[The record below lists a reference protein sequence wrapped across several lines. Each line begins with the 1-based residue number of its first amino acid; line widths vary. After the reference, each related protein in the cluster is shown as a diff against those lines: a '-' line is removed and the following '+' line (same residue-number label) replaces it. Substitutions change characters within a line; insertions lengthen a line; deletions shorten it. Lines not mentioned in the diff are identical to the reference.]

1 MDRHSNLLEIVPSQQ
16 AWQPELNLGSIF
28 NFSITVVT
36 SAEEELVRDFSYKHV
51 LALPH
56 GDH

>member
-1 MDRHSNLLEIVPSQQ
+1 MDRFGNLLEIVPSQQ
-16 AWQPELNLGSIF
+16 AWQPEPNLGSIL
-28 NFSITVVT
+28 NFVITVVT
-36 SAEEELVRDFSYKHV
+36 SAEEDLVSYFSYKHV